1 MNKKLK
7 QAIVNFIIENEKEF
21 QLTNRTAEEFRP
33 YIYDNKG
40 EYLIGGE
47 EVLNFIRD
55 AEKLL
60 TH

>member
-21 QLTNRTAEEFRP
+21 QLTNRTAKEFRP

-55 AEKLL
+55 AEKFL

>member
-33 YIYDNKG
+33 YIYDNK
-40 EYLIGGE
+40 IGRAH
-47 EVLNFIRD
+47 V
-55 AEKLL
+55 
-60 TH
+60 

>member
-40 EYLIGGE
+40 KYLIGGE